1 MPSVVYELLCCSIL
15 SISLLHSVGS
25 DATAITLQIV
35 RCSNSVNGFV
45 SFLPVSLFI

>member
-1 MPSVVYELLCCSIL
+1 MPSVVYELLCCGISIL
-15 SISLLHSVGS
+15 LLHNVGY

-45 SFLPVSLFI
+45 SFLPVSLSI